1 MASFPAL
8 QWLPCLQATLG
19 HLALLGRCISFGNS
33 SWVHCNVLVVWSGRE
48 EHWLQARALLQL
60 GTGRGCTCCLHVLP
74 FRSMCQTPLGW
85 TRDDPGELQ
94 TVKLLLA
101 RCPSVLPSL
110 TGGDKASDSVQ
121 ALEVSAED
129 FGQSSGS
136 LSQSPSCLPSAE
148 GQEEQGRLPEFTW
161 LVSSCHNERA
171 EVLCP
176 LTAQQHG
183 GGARS
188 WHQ

>member
-1 MASFPAL
+1 
-8 QWLPCLQATLG
+8 
-19 HLALLGRCISFGNS
+19 
-33 SWVHCNVLVVWSGRE
+33 
-48 EHWLQARALLQL
+48 
-60 GTGRGCTCCLHVLP
+60 
-74 FRSMCQTPLGW
+74 MCQTPLGW
-85 TRDDPGELQ
+85 TTDDPGELQ

-110 TGGDKASDSVQ
+110 KGRDKVYDSVQ
-121 ALEVSAED
+121 VLEVSAGD

-136 LSQSPSCLPSAE
+136 LSQSPSSSTE

-161 LVSSCHNERA
+161 LVSSYHDERA

-176 LTAQQHG
+176 LAAQQLG
-183 GGARS
+183 GGACS